1 MERQFRITPVKAEGA
16 FVDATGVLVNGD
28 GAWLGEYQQVP
39 TGPTSAAGTVVPLTD
54 EDGEYIPAA
63 SNWQEF
69 VVEELS

>member
-1 MERQFRITPVKAEGA
+1 MERQFRITAVEAEGA
-16 FVDATGVLVNGD
+16 YVGATGVVVNSD

-39 TGPTSAAGTVVPLTD
+39 TGPDSAAGIVVPLTD

-63 SNWQEF
+63 SNWPEF